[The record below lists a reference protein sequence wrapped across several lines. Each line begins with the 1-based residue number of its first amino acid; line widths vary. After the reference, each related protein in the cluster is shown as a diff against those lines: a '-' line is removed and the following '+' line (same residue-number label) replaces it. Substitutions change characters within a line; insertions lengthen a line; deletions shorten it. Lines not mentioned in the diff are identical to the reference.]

1 MAWYGA
7 SFLEVSVGSVIRR
20 LCSEKVSIE
29 IDPIRVGKSARALER
44 NVDLLVYW
52 CKEFW
57 KSIYD
62 ARLQCP
68 K

>member
-7 SFLEVSVGSVIRR
+7 SFLEASVGPIIRR

-29 IDPIRVGKSARALER
+29 IDPIRVGKSTKVLER
-44 NVDLLVYW
+44 NVDVLVQW
-52 CKEFW
+52 CREFW

-62 ARLQCP
+62 ARMQCP